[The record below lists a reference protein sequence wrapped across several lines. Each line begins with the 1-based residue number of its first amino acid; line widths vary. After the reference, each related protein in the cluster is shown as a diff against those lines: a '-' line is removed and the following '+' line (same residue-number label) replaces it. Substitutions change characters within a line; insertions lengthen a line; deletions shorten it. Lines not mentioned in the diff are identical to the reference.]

1 MKDKSIEF
9 KRKLNSEKEW
19 KTSADPWI
27 VEHFE
32 FLGFRRPSDFMKI
45 RFYDFLNL
53 DCVDNN
59 RAEEMLVALSDYL
72 HPRRE
77 EYPDYEKR
85 LEEKKY
91 ERKWIKEHK
100 NNIADVTIGIVL
112 NDENLSKQGF
122 LDIFDFITQNFYHS
136 TEYDSKRYKY
146 WNISEIPNRKKENS
160 NE

>member
-27 VEHFE
+27 IEHFE
-32 FLGFRRPSDFMKI
+32 FLGFRCPRDFMKI

-59 RAEEMLVALSDYL
+59 RAEEMLVALSDFL
-72 HPRRE
+72 FPGRE

-91 ERKWIKEHK
+91 ERKWIKENK
-100 NNIADVTIGIVL
+100 NNIADITIGIVL

-122 LDIFDFITQNFYHS
+122 LDIFDIITQSFYHS

-146 WNISEIPNRKKENS
+146 CNISEIPNRKKENS